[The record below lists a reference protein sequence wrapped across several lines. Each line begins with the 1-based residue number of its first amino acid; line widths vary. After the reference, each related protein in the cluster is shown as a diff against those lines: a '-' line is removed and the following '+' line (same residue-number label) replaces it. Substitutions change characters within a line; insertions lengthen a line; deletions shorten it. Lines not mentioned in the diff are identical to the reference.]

1 MFDACSGVDLMSG
14 LAGESSRWEVSI
26 SELEL
31 KIGSLPGDVAIAI
44 AFMSYCGP
52 FPADHRSELVQTV
65 NSHTCNQMLNLSSV
79 LDPSDSETEDSSNC
93 WIRFCCLYG

>member
-1 MFDACSGVDLMSG
+1 MVLG
-14 LAGESSRWEVSI
+14 LAGERSRWEVSI

-52 FPADHRSELVQTV
+52 FPADYRSELVQKV
-65 NSHTCNQMLNLSSV
+65 NS
-79 LDPSDSETEDSSNC
+79 
-93 WIRFCCLYG
+93 